1 MLRDK
6 TGKELAVGQLVD
18 IPVHLVPLA
27 TGLII
32 DCKHAPMEIPGQGLL
47 PACVTIQVTMTIPA
61 GRDGGVWCYVV
72 KDAPSR
78 HWPINQMMMVKAMVT
93 ARRSMSFG
101 RLRFS
106 KCIPRLVQSPQRGLW
121 LSAK

>member
-72 KDAPSR
+72 KDAPVEALANKPNDDGEGDGDGEKVDVVR
-78 HWPINQMMMVKAMVT
+78 PFK
-93 ARRSMSFG
+93 
-101 RLRFS
+101 
-106 KCIPRLVQSPQRGLW
+106 VQ
-121 LSAK
+121 